1 MKKNKLAMGLSLT
14 FLIAFWG
21 GSLALAKGV
30 SSHTP
35 MSDGNPIKTQNHRQK
50 MPNSARKAAAARLR
64 PVYQQKHQ
72 RHLNDIAH
80 AHHGYTG
87 HGRTRGG

>member
-1 MKKNKLAMGLSLT
+1 MIKNKLAIGLSLT
-14 FLIAFWG
+14 FLIVLWG
-21 GSLALAKGV
+21 EGLAHAQST
-30 SSHTP
+30 SSNAP
-35 MSDGNPIKTQNHRQK
+35 MSDGNPIKTQNQRQK

-72 RHLNDIAH
+72 KHLNDSAH